1 MGTKGQ
7 VNSAPLTEEV
17 WLSWR
22 RVCFAAMIWR
32 HVVPCRRPDCL
43 SYLLTTLPL
52 AWRYWDK
59 DKSSWDNF
67 AFTCAKRRIIDYFK
81 IESKV
86 VNLTRKGPTRAVAI
100 DDLTPTELDT
110 SFVHRRSKEPVTI
123 LANSELLK
131 ILWDNLSPSQKNEF
145 VWWYKGEPSHNK
157 KQDNKRTIIKQKA
170 RMLFGESL
178 PEMFSGSERRIQ
190 QAYLPQT
197 RYPGCLGENAMS
209 ERWRILASGGVLRK
223 AAKPRR
229 KRQKK

>member
-1 MGTKGQ
+1 MRTKGQ

-100 DDLTPTELDT
+100 DDLTPTEVDT
-110 SFVHRRSKEPVTI
+110 AFVNKRSKEPVTI
-123 LANSELLK
+123 LANSELLQ
-131 ILWDNLSPSQKNEF
+131 ILYDYLSPCQQKEF
-145 VWWYKGEPSHNK
+145 LWWAKGEPSHNK
-157 KQDNKRTIIKQKA
+157 NQDNLRTWIKQKA
-170 RMLFGESL
+170 RKLWGDSF
-178 PEMFSGSERRIQ
+178 PEMFSNRERRGQ
-190 QAYLPQT
+190 QTYIPQT
-197 RYPGCLGENAMS
+197 RYPGYLGENAMS